1 VAHALERIWRSR
13 SRLGSDRQFNHV
25 RQSMHYFVSNLL
37 YYLQVDVVDSEFCQL
52 MDGIRSAQEFQ
63 LVYKLH
69 KRFLATVCRLSFVDN
84 AIIKESID
92 KILATCVRF
101 IALCRLKFRQ
111 ETDMLSFQQQNNRYV
126 ASFSKLSRGG
136 NDRVNSIIPNNSA
149 TSLQPPLIIPPQELT
164 SIKSDFMGQIGYLFK
179 AVSSLDDQ
187 KFLYRLDFNGY
198 FSKQFI

>member
-1 VAHALERIWRSR
+1 
-13 SRLGSDRQFNHV
+13 
-25 RQSMHYFVSNLL
+25 MHYFVSNLL

-84 AIIKESID
+84 VIIRESID

-101 IALCRLKFRQ
+101 IALCRLKLRQ
-111 ETDMLSFQQQNNRYV
+111 ETEMLSFQQQHKDRYV
-126 ASFSKLSRGG
+126 AASFSKISHRE
-136 NDRVNSIIPNNSA
+136 SKAKSSIPNNNDA

-179 AVSSLDDQ
+179 AISSLDDQ